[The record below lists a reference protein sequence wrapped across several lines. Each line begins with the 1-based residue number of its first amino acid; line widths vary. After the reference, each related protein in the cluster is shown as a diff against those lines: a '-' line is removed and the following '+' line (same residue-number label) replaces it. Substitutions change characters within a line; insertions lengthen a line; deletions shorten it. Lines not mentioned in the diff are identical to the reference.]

1 MSIAETEPESET
13 ALAGPRVAL
22 AAPADQAATVKT
34 AKAMLFSAWPRLRRL
49 TRRQWLFVGQAIF
62 TLGWAMALACGF
74 GYAPVIPLWV
84 PMGFIVC
91 GVLFIPL
98 ATGEAQ

>member
-1 MSIAETEPESET
+1 MSVAETERESQA
-13 ALAGPRVAL
+13 ALAGQRGAPAAL
-22 AAPADQAATVKT
+22 ADQAATAMS
-34 AKAMLFSAWPRLRRL
+34 AKSVLSAAWRRLCRL
-49 TRRQWLFVGQAIF
+49 TRRQWLLVGQAIF

-84 PMGFIVC
+84 PMGVIVC